1 MIEPFPLPDAIEGPL
16 DAGPPPAAPPH
27 RRRVYLAGPISK
39 GDLVANINQATDAF
53 VQLARAGLA
62 PWCPQWSCFS
72 TGAVRGLVAAPD
84 GTLGKHVYAVG
95 TAAGGG
101 GLTHADWLD
110 TDLAWVGVA
119 EAVLR
124 LPGESTGAD
133 VETAHARA
141 LGIPVFDSVEAV
153 VAWAGGRP

>member
-1 MIEPFPLPDAIEGPL
+1 M
-16 DAGPPPAAPPH
+16 
-27 RRRVYLAGPISK
+27 RKRVYIAGPISK
-39 GDLVANINQATDAF
+39 GDLVRNINQATEAF
-53 VQLARAGLA
+53 FALARAGLA

-72 TGAVRGLVAAPD
+72 TGAGRGLVAAPD
-84 GTLGKHVYAVG
+84 GSLGHHVYAVG

-101 GLTHADWLD
+101 GLGHADWLD

-133 VETAHARA
+133 METAHARA
-141 LGIPVFDSVEAV
+141 CGIPVFDSVAAV
-153 VAWAGGRP
+153 AAWARAGR